1 MVFFSGK
8 SKETFEYL
16 KEIIDEKLQ
25 NIEKAAVRNEYK
37 LKIYHKYFLPSIRF
51 LLTVH
56 DVTATDLKKID
67 TLSDKYVK
75 KWAGLPRCATNTF
88 LHMSHGMN
96 IKSISALYHETH
108 AISHARTRLKGDSQV
123 NHALD
128 CRISRE
134 SEWTR
139 KQSTTVKA
147 QETLDLVEDL
157 NTVCGVRPGFVE
169 VPATITKYLSQH
181 S

>member
-1 MVFFSGK
+1 M
-8 SKETFEYL
+8 L
-16 KEIIDEKLQ
+16 
-25 NIEKAAVRNEYK
+25 
-37 LKIYHKYFLPSIRF
+37 
-51 LLTVH
+51 
-56 DVTATDLKKID
+56 
-67 TLSDKYVK
+67 LSDKYVK

-108 AISHARTRLKGDSQV
+108 AVSHARTRLKGDSQV

-157 NTVCGVRPGFVE
+157 NIVCGVRPGFAE
-169 VPATITKYLSQH
+169 VPATITKYHNTVKEAVKSKYHPAPIVICFVFIPGQ
-181 S
+181 

>member
-1 MVFFSGK
+1 
-8 SKETFEYL
+8 
-16 KEIIDEKLQ
+16 
-25 NIEKAAVRNEYK
+25 
-37 LKIYHKYFLPSIRF
+37 
-51 LLTVH
+51 
-56 DVTATDLKKID
+56 
-67 TLSDKYVK
+67 
-75 KWAGLPRCATNTF
+75 
-88 LHMSHGMN
+88 MSHGMN

-108 AISHARTRLKGDSQV
+108 AVSHARTRLKGDSQV

-157 NTVCGVRPGFVE
+157 NTVCGVRPGFAKKLRMCFRSAQTTVSDYW
-169 VPATITKYLSQH
+169 VLSGYWGVYPTFLAGNQLYER
-181 S
+181 